1 MTVFTMNSVERT
13 LRLIASSLLIAGAG
27 CGSDHKAAPDAAVPG
42 DAAAAIDGAA
52 GSPTLRLASSATL
65 GNYLTD
71 GSGRALYLYS
81 KDFPAASG
89 AAASTAVSN
98 CSGGCL
104 TAWPVFHADAI
115 APGPG
120 LNAADFGELTRSDG
134 TRQTTFHGWP
144 LYYFASDAQATDTK
158 GEGVGNVWFVLRDP
172 FYSMLVMSSP
182 AQGSGPALY
191 LSTPDGMT
199 LYYYTPDTVGT
210 TATPPVSACT
220 GSCLESW
227 PAFVATGAVVPSK
240 VAAALTSFD
249 RGGGVLQS
257 AWKGHPLY
265 RFAAD
270 KKPGDVQGDKV
281 GNVWFVVDPTALP

>member
-1 MTVFTMNSVERT
+1 MHNVLMKSVKMTLQLFVTS
-13 LRLIASSLLIAGAG
+13 LIVAAAA
-27 CGSDHKAAPDAAVPG
+27 CGSDDKAAPGPGVPPDAAPPT
-42 DAAAAIDGAA
+42 DGATA
-52 GSPTLRLASSATL
+52 SATLRLASSAAL

-71 GSGRALYLYS
+71 GNGRALYLYS
-81 KDFPAASG
+81 KDFPAAPG

-104 TAWPVFHADAI
+104 TAWPAFHADAI

-120 LNAADFGELTRSDG
+120 LNAADFGELTRADG

-144 LYYFASDAQATDTK
+144 LYYFASDNQPSDVK

-191 LSTPDGMT
+191 LSTPGGMA
-199 LYYYTPDTVGT
+199 LYTYAPDTVGT
-210 TATPPVSACT
+210 GSTPPVSACT
-220 GSCLESW
+220 GGCLQAW
-227 PAFVATGAVVPSK
+227 PAFLATGAVLPSK

-249 RGGGVLQS
+249 RGGGVMQS

-265 RFAAD
+265 LFATD
-270 KKPGDVQGDKV
+270 KKPGDVKGDKV
-281 GNVWFVVDPTALP
+281 GNVWFVVDPITMQ

>member
-1 MTVFTMNSVERT
+1 MRISTMKSVKLT
-13 LRLIASSLLIAGAG
+13 LEFIATSMIVATAG
-27 CGSDHKAAPDAAVPG
+27 CSSDNKSAPDAAVQP
-42 DAAAAIDGAA
+42 DAAAPGDGSAA
-52 GSPTLRLASSATL
+52 AATLELATSATL
-65 GNYLTD
+65 GSYLTD
-71 GSGRALYLYS
+71 GNGRALYLYS

-120 LNAADFGELTRSDG
+120 LKAADFGELTRADG
-134 TRQTTFHGWP
+134 SKQTTFHGWP
-144 LYYFASDAQATDTK
+144 LYYFASDTQASDTK

-182 AQGSGPALY
+182 TQGGPGLY

-210 TATPPVSACT
+210 GATPPASACT
-220 GSCLESW
+220 GGCLQAW
-227 PAFVATGAVVPSK
+227 PAFLASSTVLPSK

-249 RGGGVLQS
+249 RGGGVMQS

-265 RFAAD
+265 LFASD
-270 KKPGDVQGDKV
+270 KKSGDVKGDKV
-281 GNVWFVVDPTALP
+281 GNIWFVVDPTTLQ

>member
-1 MTVFTMNSVERT
+1 MKISTMKSVK
-13 LRLIASSLLIAGAG
+13 LALPFIATSVIVAATGCSSDNK
-27 CGSDHKAAPDAAVPG
+27 SAPDAGVEA
-42 DAAAAIDGAA
+42 DAAAPGDNPA
-52 GSPTLRLASSATL
+52 GSATLKLATSATL
-65 GNYLTD
+65 GDYLTD

-120 LNAADFGELTRSDG
+120 LKAADFGELTRADG
-134 TRQTTFHGWP
+134 SKQTTFHGWP
-144 LYYFASDAQATDTK
+144 LYYFASDTQASDTK

-182 AQGSGPALY
+182 TQGGPGLY
-191 LSTPDGMT
+191 LSRPDGMT

-210 TATPPVSACT
+210 GATPPVSACT
-220 GSCLESW
+220 GGCLQAW
-227 PAFVATGAVVPSK
+227 PAFLASSTVLPSK
-240 VAAALTSFD
+240 VAAALTRFD
-249 RGGGVLQS
+249 RGGGVMQS

-265 RFAAD
+265 LFATD
-270 KKPGDVQGDKV
+270 KKPGDVKGDKV
-281 GNVWFVVDPTALP
+281 GNVWFVVDPTTPQ

>member
-1 MTVFTMNSVERT
+1 MKIFAMKSVELT
-13 LRLIASSLLIAGAG
+13 LRLLASSLLIAAAA
-27 CGSDHKAAPDAAVPG
+27 CGSDNKAAPDAALPG
-42 DAAAAIDGAA
+42 DAGAAIDGAA
-52 GSPTLRLASSATL
+52 AAPTLKLANSATL

-134 TRQTTFHGWP
+134 TKQTTFHGWP

-172 FYSMLVMSSP
+172 FYSMLVMSTP
-182 AQGSGPALY
+182 GQGSGPALY
-191 LSTPDGMT
+191 LSTPGGMT
-199 LYYYTPDTVGT
+199 LYYYAPDTVGT
-210 TATPPVSACT
+210 GAAPPVSACT
-220 GSCLESW
+220 GSCLEAW
-227 PAFVATGAVVPSK
+227 PAFLATGAVLPTK
-240 VAAALTSFD
+240 VAAALTRFD

-265 RFAAD
+265 LFATD
-270 KKPGDVQGDKV
+270 KKPGDVKGDKA
-281 GNVWFVVDPTALP
+281 GNVWFVVDPTALQ

>member
-1 MTVFTMNSVERT
+1 MKISIMKSVKLT
-13 LRLIASSLLIAGAG
+13 LPFIATSVIVATGCSS
-27 CGSDHKAAPDAAVPG
+27 DNKAAPDAGVQADAGAPG
-42 DAAAAIDGAA
+42 GGPT
-52 GSPTLRLASSATL
+52 GSATLKLASSATL

-89 AAASTAVSN
+89 AAASAAVSN

-104 TAWPVFHADAI
+104 TAWPVFHADTV

-120 LNAADFGELTRSDG
+120 LHAADFGELTRADG
-134 TRQTTFHGWP
+134 TKQTTFHGWP
-144 LYYFASDAQATDTK
+144 LYYFANDMQASDIK

-172 FYSMLVMSSP
+172 FYAMLVMSSP
-182 AQGSGPALY
+182 AQGGPPLY
-191 LSTPDGMT
+191 LSTPSGMT

-210 TATPPVSACT
+210 GSTPPVSACT
-220 GSCLESW
+220 GGCLQAW
-227 PAFVATGAVVPSK
+227 PAFLATSTVLPSK

-249 RGGGVLQS
+249 RGGGVMQS

-265 RFAAD
+265 LFASD
-270 KKPGDVQGDKV
+270 QKPGDTKGDKV
-281 GNVWFVVDPTALP
+281 GNVWFVVDPTMLQ

>member
-1 MTVFTMNSVERT
+1 MKIFTMKSARLT
-13 LRLIASSLLIAGAG
+13 LSFIATSMIITATG
-27 CGSDHKAAPDAAVPG
+27 CSTDSKSAPDAGVQPDPG
-42 DAAAAIDGAA
+42 APGGGPMAPATLKLGTSAA
-52 GSPTLRLASSATL
+52 L

-104 TAWPVFHADAI
+104 TAWPVFHAETI

-120 LNAADFGELTRSDG
+120 LRAADFGELTRADG
-134 TRQTTFHGWP
+134 SKQTTFHGWP
-144 LYYFASDAQATDTK
+144 LYYFASDTQPGDTK

-182 AQGSGPALY
+182 VQGGPGLY
-191 LSTPDGMT
+191 LSTPGGMT
-199 LYYYTPDTVGT
+199 LYYYGPDTVGT
-210 TATPPVSACT
+210 GATPPVSTCT
-220 GSCLESW
+220 GGCLQAW
-227 PAFVATGAVVPSK
+227 PAFLAGGAVLPTK
-240 VAAALTSFD
+240 VAVALTSFD
-249 RGGGVLQS
+249 RGGGVMQS

-265 RFAAD
+265 LFATD
-270 KKPGDVQGDKV
+270 KKPGDVKGDKV
-281 GNVWFVVDPTALP
+281 GNVWFVIDPTALP

>member
-1 MTVFTMNSVERT
+1 MHNVMMKSVRVILQLFVT
-13 LRLIASSLLIAGAG
+13 SLIVAAAG
-27 CGSDHKAAPDAAVPG
+27 CGSDNKTAPDAAVPG
-42 DAAAAIDGAA
+42 DAAAPIDGATA
-52 GSPTLRLASSATL
+52 SATLRLASSAAL

-81 KDFPAASG
+81 KDFPSASG

-115 APGPG
+115 APGSG
-120 LNAADFGELTRSDG
+120 LNAADFGELTRADG
-134 TRQTTFHGWP
+134 TKQTTFHGWP
-144 LYYFASDAQATDTK
+144 LYYFASDTQPADVK

-210 TATPPVSACT
+210 GSTPPVSACT
-220 GSCLESW
+220 GGCLQAW
-227 PAFVATGAVVPSK
+227 PAFVATGAVLPSK

-249 RGGGVLQS
+249 RGGGVMQS

-265 RFAAD
+265 RFGAD
-270 KKPGDVQGDKV
+270 KKPGDVKGDKV
-281 GNVWFVVDPTALP
+281 GNVWFVVDPTAQQ